1 MLLTALSLFAMSG
14 FAQIN
19 IWKGSKLVYSA
30 SEERVDSVTFGE
42 RANVEELTFEMS
54 VTNITAVSASIN
66 IVPSDEGKYFIWL
79 CQPTSAYEGMNGQQI
94 AESYVNNFK
103 TMLDQ
108 YMGLYQGVQD
118 YPEYEL
124 LPETE
129 YFLVAFGYDQGIT
142 SQVYEQRFTT
152 PAGTDPET
160 LECEITFPE
169 IQPERVSFEVKP
181 NDKTIYYFCG
191 AFVKEDYNEE
201 EARKLAQATIDE
213 TYQSQVEYNP
223 NYPIEQVVENICY
236 NGDATGSLAPLTGG
250 TDYTFFIV
258 PVTSK
263 GKAAQK
269 VITKDFRT
277 ADKQYSKA
285 EISSEYL
292 GTFDFL
298 ELKAAGHFTTSN
310 FDETTNVMVFR
321 LNANEY
327 VEHVKYKLWYGATEE
342 TDSDLISWIE
352 PYWDGERTKEQL
364 TTDFLVFITNK
375 YDNSVTFIT
384 LAYDENDIA
393 SKLGRTYVE
402 GVSKGSTSSVAEFEE
417 LLKLLPE
424 TSNSKA
430 PRLVIPT
437 KK

>member
-14 FAQIN
+14 IAQIN

-42 RANVEELTFEMS
+42 REDLTELTFEMS
-54 VTNITAVSASIN
+54 VTDITAVSAHVQIT
-66 IVPSDEGKYFIWL
+66 PSDESKYFIWL

-94 AESYVNNFK
+94 AESYVENFK
-103 TMLDQ
+103 GMLDQ
-108 YMGLYQGVQD
+108 YMGLYSGIQD
-118 YPEYEL
+118 YPEYNL

-129 YFLVAFGYDQGIT
+129 YFLIAFGYDQGIN

-160 LECEITFPE
+160 LECEIKFTD
-169 IQPERVSFEVKP
+169 IQPERASFEVVP

-191 AFVKEDYNEE
+191 AFVKEDFSEE

-213 TYQSQVEYNP
+213 TYKSQTEYNP

-236 NGDATGSLAPLTGG
+236 HNNASGSLAPLTGG

-258 PVTSK
+258 PVTTK

-277 ADKQYSKA
+277 TDKQYSQA
-285 EISSEYL
+285 EVTSEYL

-298 ELKAAGHFTTSN
+298 ELKAAGHFTSSN

-327 VEHVKYKLWYGATEE
+327 ANLVKYKLWYGATEE

-352 PYWDGERTKEQL
+352 PYWDGQKTKAQL
-364 TTDFLVFITNK
+364 ANEFLVFITNK

-384 LAYDENDIA
+384 IAYDSNNVA
-393 SKLGRTYVE
+393 SRLGRTFVE
-402 GVSKGSTSSVAEFEE
+402 GVSKGSTSSVEEFEE

-424 TSNSKA
+424 ASSSKA

-437 KK
+437 KN